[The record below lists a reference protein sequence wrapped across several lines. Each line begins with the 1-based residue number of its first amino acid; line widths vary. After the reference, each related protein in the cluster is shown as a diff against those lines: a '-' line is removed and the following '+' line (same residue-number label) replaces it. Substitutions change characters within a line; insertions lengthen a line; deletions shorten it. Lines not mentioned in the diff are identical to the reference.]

1 MADVAA
7 NTESI
12 IEQARAAYAGG
23 ADALVFPEMCV
34 LPPTPAATFFHNS
47 VLLDAAERG
56 IDRIREASASLPGL
70 LLFIG
75 APQRAG
81 QSLYNAAYAICEGR
95 VWWPLSQKTYVP
107 NYNEFYERRWWN
119 PAPVGDG
126 GADTSQGC
134 DARCRDMRGFVGAC
148 AAEL

>member
-1 MADVAA
+1 M
-7 NTESI
+7 
-12 IEQARAAYAGG
+12 
-23 ADALVFPEMCV
+23 
-34 LPPTPAATFFHNS
+34 
-47 VLLDAAERG
+47 LLDAAERG

-75 APQRAG
+75 RLSEQGSR
-81 QSLYNAAYAICEGR
+81 SIIAAYAICEGR
-95 VWWPLSQKTYVP
+95 VVAAVPKTYVP

-119 PAPVGDG
+119 PAPVGD